1 MAGEGFRVAPE
12 TLTTHAGRV
21 QQVAES
27 VSTAKGAGNAVQ
39 MGYGAYGQLC
49 TIVPMIIGVL
59 QSVIL
64 AGFDDAVQSLK
75 HTGEQLK
82 VTADEYRQAD
92 ESIQRDQD
100 RHRSVLRGPS

>member
-21 QQVAES
+21 QQIADS
-27 VSTAKGAGNAVQ
+27 VSTAKGAGNTVQ
-39 MGYGAYGQLC
+39 LGYGAYGQMC
-49 TIVPMIIGVL
+49 TIVPVIIGFL

-64 AGFDDAVQSLK
+64 AGFEDAVQSLK

-82 VTADEYRQAD
+82 ATAAEYRQAD
-92 ESIQRDQD
+92 ESIQRDHDQ
-100 RHRSVLRGPS
+100 HRSVLRGPS